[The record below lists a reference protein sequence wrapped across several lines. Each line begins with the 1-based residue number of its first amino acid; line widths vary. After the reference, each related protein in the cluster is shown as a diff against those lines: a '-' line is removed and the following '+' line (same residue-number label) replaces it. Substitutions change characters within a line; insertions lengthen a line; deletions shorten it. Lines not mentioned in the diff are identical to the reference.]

1 MAGVSFIPQPN
12 SRNRNVEGRRLDVFW
27 TQLTRIFEMKSVNP
41 ARTAFCA
48 TTALAVAMFALPAAA
63 QSSGTAFGG
72 SPTATTLNA
81 PWSAVQLAGP
91 GCTGTPVALTTQW
104 TDGTIGGQRGTL
116 TGNQP
121 IVGHNFGAVYSG
133 NGLDVM
139 AGGTLLHPGPSNECA
154 SLRFTTPAPG
164 GIYTVAAQFRSVDV
178 HSRTGAGDGVKAMVL
193 HKGVQIGA
201 AVDTRASDVGKV
213 EQSLRLCPGDTVDF
227 AVTMKANMSNDSTGV
242 NATLRRTDKVRPLDC
257 LKVGVPVLTDH
268 DVGNPRN
275 NDLPGKVIDLPKD
288 TMLGRSPCCAPWSEE
303 DIYAS
308 LSTPIGANSAAPYT
322 LQYLNPTSLP
332 DQMSAYLNYVHFMT
346 PAITTI
352 TMTWQ
357 AVNLGSGTNYTTSGT
372 AVGGPQTVTW
382 TWTSSGINV
391 SSGNFWSG
399 TPFQPNIWY
408 GFLTTLSHNG
418 PRDSDFFGPKCL
430 VNWRPFRVQVEQ
442 ARMAAG
448 ADQPLMFQTIGANG
462 RVVQSRAKASSPGR
476 ASSIAAAARGD

>member
-1 MAGVSFIPQPN
+1 
-12 SRNRNVEGRRLDVFW
+12 
-27 TQLTRIFEMKSVNP
+27 MKSVKP

-178 HSRTGAGDGVKAMVL
+178 HSRQGTGDGVKAMVL

-213 EQSLRLCPGDTVDF
+213 GQSLRLCPGDTVDF
-227 AVTMKANMSNDSTGV
+227 AVTMKANMVADSTGV
-242 NATLRRTDKVRPLDC
+242 NATLRRTGDVSPLDC
-257 LKVGVPVLTDH
+257 LKLGDPAVIT
-268 DVGNPRN
+268 DVGHHVNPHIE
-275 NDLPGKVIDLPKD
+275 LPGKVIDLPND
-288 TMLGRSPCCAPWSEE
+288 TMLGRSPCCAPWSEA

-322 LQYLNPTSLP
+322 LQYLNPAALQA
-332 DQMSAYLNYVHFMT
+332 QMSAYLTYVN
-346 PAITTI
+346 AITPGITQI

-357 AVNLGSGTNYTTSGT
+357 AVDLGNGTNWTTSGT
-372 AVGGPQTVTW
+372 AVGGPQNVTW
-382 TWTSSGINV
+382 SLGANGVVTVSG
-391 SSGNFWSG
+391 GNFWSG

-430 VNWRPFRVQVEQ
+430 VNWRPFRVQVVQ

-448 ADQPLMFQTIGANG
+448 ADQPLMVQTIGAKG
-462 RVVQSRAKASSPGR
+462 RVIQSRATASSPGR
-476 ASSIAAAARGD
+476 ASSIEAAARGD